1 MSNQPTQQG
10 SFSNDHPAAYLPTGE
25 AFRKG
30 LAARQQRSSRWR
42 VFFLAANLVA
52 IAVLLLLFFSII
64 NQAFG
69 LIVVEYTVD
78 PTTLSNRPLQELS
91 EPELVAI
98 LKDKVGRNGMRVL
111 VRDFMIGKNIDPDRL
126 TTLPMSEL
134 LPGKT
139 LPEGVG
145 SKKFSQ
151 VTVDD
156 LVALLSDNLT
166 QQQLYNA
173 ILEGV
178 VRPEYVASWNLIPSL
193 FNRAGIETWAK
204 ENHPKGE
211 LRFHSWINWDFISS
225 ELASTPATAGLRTAL
240 VGSLFIIV
248 LTILIALPL
257 GVGAALYLEEYAT
270 HNRIET
276 LIETNIRNL
285 AGVPSIIYGMLGLAV
300 FVRALEPLT
309 SGAIFGV
316 TDSNG
321 RTIIA
326 AAFTM
331 ALLILPVVIINAQE
345 AIRAV
350 PYSIREASYGV
361 GATKWQTIWRQV
373 LPAAFPGILTGLILS
388 VSRAVGETAPLIVVG
403 GLTFVTIDPNSI
415 FSKFTVVPIQVYSW
429 ISEPNLA
436 FKNVAAA
443 AIIVLLV
450 LLLSLNTIAIVLRQR
465 FSRRLRA

>member
-1 MSNQPTQQG
+1 
-10 SFSNDHPAAYLPTGE
+10 
-25 AFRKG
+25 
-30 LAARQQRSSRWR
+30 
-42 VFFLAANLVA
+42 
-52 IAVLLLLFFSII
+52 
-64 NQAFG
+64 
-69 LIVVEYTVD
+69 
-78 PTTLSNRPLQELS
+78 
-91 EPELVAI
+91 LVAI
-98 LKDKVGRNGMRVL
+98 LKDKVGRTGMRVL
-111 VRDFMIGKNIDPDRL
+111 VRDFMIGKNIDPDKL
-126 TTLPMSEL
+126 TTLTMSEL
-134 LPGKT
+134 VRGKT

-145 SKKFSQ
+145 IKKFSQ

-156 LVALLSDNLT
+156 LAALLSDNLT
-166 QQQLYNA
+166 QPQLYDV

-178 VRPEYVASWNLIPSL
+178 VRPEYVASWNLVPSL
-193 FNRAGIETWAK
+193 LNRAAIEAEAK
-204 ENHPKGE
+204 EKHPKGE

-257 GVGAALYLEEYAT
+257 GVGAALYLEEYAM
-270 HNRIET
+270 HNRIEN

-309 SGAIFGV
+309 SGAVFGV

-429 ISEPNLA
+429 ISEPNLG

-465 FSRRLRA
+465 FSRRLSA

>member
-1 MSNQPTQQG
+1 MSEMPTGQDDRSNNQQAPL
-10 SFSNDHPAAYLPTGE
+10 LPHGE

-42 VFFLAANLVA
+42 GFFLAANVVA

-69 LIVVEYTVD
+69 LIVIEYTVD
-78 PTTLSNRPLQELS
+78 PTSLSSRPLEQLS
-91 EPELVAI
+91 ASELVAI

-111 VRDFMIGKNIDPDRL
+111 VRDFMIGENIDPARL
-126 TTLPMSEL
+126 NALAMREL

-139 LPEGVG
+139 LPEGVDA
-145 SKKFSQ
+145 KKFTEI
-151 VTVDD
+151 TVDD
-156 LVALLSDNLT
+156 VVALLSTNLT
-166 QQQLYNA
+166 QQQLYDV
-173 ILEGV
+173 IVDGV
-178 VRPEYVASWNLIPSL
+178 LRPEYVATWNLIPSL
-193 FNRAGIETWAK
+193 FNRAAIEAEAK
-204 ENHPKGE
+204 QKHPNGQ

-257 GVGAALYLEEYAT
+257 GVGAALYLEEYAS
-270 HNRIET
+270 HNRLER

-309 SGAIFGV
+309 SGAVFGV

-350 PYSIREASYGV
+350 PYSIREASFGV
-361 GATKWQTIWRQV
+361 GATQWQTIWRQV

-429 ISEPNLA
+429 ISEPNLG

-443 AIIVLLV
+443 AIVVLLV

-465 FSRRLRA
+465 FSRRLSA